1 MLFGTL
7 YSSTRTFIT
16 SSNVSKIKWPLTNE
30 VPLSIPHSPLPHPL
44 LGREDEVINDED
56 DVCTVV
62 VKRAGN

>member
-16 SSNVSKIKWPLTNE
+16 SSNVSKIKWPLTKE

-62 VKRAGN
+62 VKRAGS